1 MIENT
6 ILRANRAGRKA
17 LAFALP
23 FPSTELIELAARAG
37 FEAISLD
44 GEHGVFTPS
53 SVDLVC
59 RVANGYGMSVTARV
73 ASTDPYFINL
83 YLDRGIQG
91 ILGPHVESGEEAQ
104 RLADACLFPPDGWR
118 SWGGW
123 RGTEF
128 NEDGYLNEKFGG
140 KLGYMRWAN
149 DNMIVSAQIESKKAF
164 DNLDA
169 ILAVKGLT
177 GIAGGPNDFAAS
189 LGFPGQAD
197 HPERQRLSREADERA
212 RKAGKRA
219 GGDMAVTLGIQEM
232 MLGHAREFVRQHRD
246 DKLGGAGAG

>member
-1 MIENT
+1 VIENT
-6 ILRANRAGRKA
+6 ILAANRQGRKA

-23 FPSTELIELAARAG
+23 FPATELVELAARAG

-44 GEHGVFTPS
+44 GEHGVFTPAT
-53 SVDLVC
+53 VDLIC

-73 ASTDPYFINL
+73 PSIDAYMINL
-83 YLDRGIQG
+83 WLDRGIQG
-91 ILGPHVESGEEAQ
+91 ILGPHVETGEEAL

-149 DNMIVSAQIESKKAF
+149 ENMIVSAQIESKRAF

-177 GIAGGPNDFAAS
+177 SIAGGPNDFAAS
-189 LGFPGQAD
+189 LGYPGDAN
-197 HPERQRLSREADERA
+197 HPERQRLTVEAEERA

-219 GGDMAVTLGIQEM
+219 GGDMTATLGIQEM
-232 MLGHAREFVRQHRD
+232 MLGHGRDFVRRHRD
-246 DKLGGAGAG
+246 DKVASSGVG

>member
-6 ILRANRAGRKA
+6 ILKKNRQGRKA

-23 FPSTELIELAARAG
+23 FPSTELVELAARAG
-37 FEAISLD
+37 FDAISLD
-44 GEHGVFTPS
+44 GEHGVFTTA
-53 SVDLVC
+53 SVDLIC

-73 ASTDPYFINL
+73 SSLDAHLINL
-83 YLDRGIQG
+83 WLDRGIQG
-91 ILGPHVESGEEAQ
+91 ILGPHVETGEDARQ
-104 RLADACLFPPDGWR
+104 LADACLFPPDGQR

-149 DNMIVSAQIESKKAF
+149 ENMIVSAQIESKKAY

-177 GIAGGPNDFAAS
+177 SLAGGPNDFAAS
-189 LGFPGQAD
+189 LGHPGEPN
-197 HPERQRLSREADERA
+197 HPERQRLTREVDDRA
-212 RKAGKRA
+212 RLAGKRA
-219 GGDMAVTLGIQEM
+219 GEDMTASMGIQEM
-232 MLGHAREFVRQHRD
+232 MLGAGREFVRAHSG
-246 DKLGGAGAG
+246 DKVGG

>member
-1 MIENT
+1 LIENT
-6 ILRANRAGRKA
+6 IHKKNKQGLKA

-23 FPSTELIELAARAG
+23 FPSTELVELAARAG
-37 FEAISLD
+37 FDAISLD
-44 GEHGVFTPS
+44 GEHGVFTPAT
-53 SVDLVC
+53 VDLLC

-73 ASTDPYFINL
+73 ASSESYFINL
-83 YLDRGIQG
+83 YLDRGVQG
-91 ILGPHVESGEEAQ
+91 ILGPHIETGADAQ

-177 GIAGGPNDFAAS
+177 SIAGGPNDFAAS
-189 LGFPGQAD
+189 LGFPGQPD

-212 RKAGKRA
+212 RRAGKKA
-219 GGDMAVTLGIQEM
+219 GGDMTVTMGIQEM
-232 MLGHAREFVRQHRD
+232 MLGAGRDFVKQHRD
-246 DKLGGAGAG
+246 DKVGSAGGG

>member
-1 MIENT
+1 LIENT
-6 ILRANRAGRKA
+6 ILKKNKQGLKA
-17 LAFALP
+17 LSFALP

-37 FEAISLD
+37 FDAISLD
-44 GEHGVFTPS
+44 GEHGVFTPA
-53 SVDLVC
+53 SVDLLC

-73 ASTDPYFINL
+73 ASIDAYFINL
-83 YLDRGIQG
+83 WLDRGVQG
-91 ILGPHVESGEEAQ
+91 ILGPHVETGEEAQ
-104 RLADACLFPPDGWR
+104 RLADACLFPSDGRR

-128 NEDGYLNEKFGG
+128 NEDAYLSEKFGG

-149 DNMIVSAQIESKKAF
+149 ENMIVSAQIESKRAF
-164 DNLDA
+164 DNLDS

-177 GIAGGPNDFAAS
+177 SIAGGPNDFAAS
-189 LGFPGQAD
+189 LGHPGEPE

-219 GGDMAVTLGIQEM
+219 GGDMTVTLGIQEM
-232 MLGHAREFVRQHRD
+232 MLGHGREFVKRHRD
-246 DKLGGAGAG
+246 DKVGSAGGG

>member
-6 ILRANRAGRKA
+6 ILAKNRQGLKA
-17 LAFALP
+17 LVFALP
-23 FPSTELIELAARAG
+23 FPSHELVELAARAG
-37 FEAISLD
+37 FDTISLD
-44 GEHGVFTPS
+44 GEHGVFTAS
-53 SVDLVC
+53 TVDLMC

-73 ASTDPYFINL
+73 PSIDPSMINL
-83 YLDRGIQG
+83 WLDRGLQG
-91 ILGPHVESGEEAQ
+91 VLGPHIESGEEAQ
-104 RLADACLFPPDGWR
+104 RLADACLFPPEGKR

-140 KLGYMRWAN
+140 KLGFATWTN
-149 DNMIVSAQIESKKAF
+149 QNMVVSAQIESKTAY

-177 GIAGGPNDFAAS
+177 AIAGGPNDFAAS
-189 LGFPGQAD
+189 LGFPGQPE
-197 HPERQRLSREADERA
+197 HPERRRLTEDAEARA

-219 GGDMAVTLGIQEM
+219 IQDMMATMGIQEM
-232 MLGHAREFVRQHRD
+232 MLGAGRDFVRRHRD
-246 DKLGGAGAG
+246 EAVGA

>member
-37 FEAISLD
+37 FDAISLD
-44 GEHGVFTPS
+44 GEHGVFTS
-53 SVDLVC
+53 GSVDLLC

-73 ASTDPYFINL
+73 PSIDAYVVNL
-83 YLDRGIQG
+83 WLDRGIQG
-91 ILGPHVESGEEAQ
+91 VVGPHVESGADAQ
-104 RLADACLFPPDGWR
+104 RLADACLFPTDGLR

-128 NEDGYLNEKFGG
+128 NEDAYLNEKFGG
-140 KLGYMRWAN
+140 KLGYMKWAN
-149 DNMIVSAQIESKKAF
+149 ANMIVSAQIESKRAF
-164 DNLDA
+164 DDLDA

-189 LGFPGQAD
+189 LGYPGQAD
-197 HPERQRLSREADERA
+197 HPDRQRLSREADDRA
-212 RKAGKRA
+212 RKAGKSA
-219 GGDMAVTLGIQEM
+219 GGDMTITLGIQEM
-232 MLGHAREFVRQHRD
+232 MLGHAREFVKQHRD
-246 DKLGGAGAG
+246 DKLGGSGGG